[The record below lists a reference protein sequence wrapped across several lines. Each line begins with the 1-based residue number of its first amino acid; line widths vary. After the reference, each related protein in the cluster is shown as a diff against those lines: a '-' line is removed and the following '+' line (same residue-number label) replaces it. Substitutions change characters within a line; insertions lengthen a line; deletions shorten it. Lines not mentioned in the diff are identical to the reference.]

1 MGKKQTAASVVKETN
16 GLYPWLARPRPN
28 PEAALRLFCFPYAGG
43 GAATFHNWPRELP
56 LSVELCSVHL
66 PGRGARL
73 MEAPFTEMRVLVESL
88 AGGLL
93 PHMDK
98 PFAFFGHSL
107 GAMIGFELARYLRRH
122 HKTEPSCLFVSAA
135 PAPQLREREKP
146 IHNLPEPEFIREL
159 GKLNGTPHEVLENEE
174 LMQLMLPTLRA
185 DFALSEKYS
194 YRNEPPLDCPIAAYG
209 GGRDHNVSREHLE
222 AWREQ
227 SASTF
232 SLNIIPGDHFF
243 LHGSQTQLL
252 DLLSRKLNRLV
263 SSLGTA

>member
-1 MGKKQTAASVVKETN
+1 MEKEQTDAAVVKETN
-16 GLYPWLARPRPN
+16 GPNPWLAQFKPKPK
-28 PEAALRLFCFPYAGG
+28 ALLRLFCFPYAGG
-43 GAATFHNWPRELP
+43 GAAAFRKWSEELP
-56 LSVELCSVHL
+56 LSIEVCSVHL
-66 PGRGARL
+66 PGRGPRL
-73 MEAPFTEMRVLVESL
+73 MEAPFTEMRVLIEAL

-93 PHMDK
+93 PYLDK

-107 GAMIGFELARYLRRH
+107 GAIIGFELARYLRRY
-122 HKTEPSCLFVSAA
+122 HKQEPRYLFVSAA

-146 IHNLPEPEFIREL
+146 IHNLPDAEFIREL
-159 GKLNGTPHEVLENEE
+159 GKLNGTPHEVLENKE
-174 LMQLMLPTLRA
+174 LMQLMLPMLRA

-209 GGRDHNVSREHLE
+209 GEGDHNVSREHLK

-227 SASTF
+227 TATAF

-252 DLLSRKLNRLV
+252 ASLSGVLDRFV
-263 SSLGTA
+263 